1 LEELP
6 HDLKLEASLFIF
18 EKTFKSIVYLKDRSI
33 TFIAW
38 ICPILKLTL
47 KSVDQYAFFEG
58 DDISCIY
65 FHKKGT
71 VGYVL
76 PRHQNLMYIK
86 IGKGHHFGTTCI
98 LGSFNENDDF
108 HLDTWYSRKDIL

>member
-1 LEELP
+1 MYDSIKKSISTLHNTDTGDLVKFLEELP
-6 HDLKLEASLFIF
+6 HDLKLEASLFIY
-18 EKTFKSIVYLKDRSI
+18 EKTFKKIIFLKDRPI

-38 ICPILKLTL
+38 ICPILKPFI
-47 KSVDQYAFFEG
+47 KSEDQYVFFEG

-76 PRHQNLMYIK
+76 PRHHNLMYIK
-86 IGKGHHFGTTCI
+86 IGKG
-98 LGSFNENDDF
+98 
-108 HLDTWYSRKDIL
+108 